1 MPSWKLSIPATDLGR
16 RLRERLQG
24 DRATTALKFVWR
36 RDAQQVLVHADS
48 LIFRVVD
55 GWLLCSLDLETDET
69 KRQTLQFVFFIG
81 KADEGDGL
89 QSDCTINAPTTGAAQ
104 LAAAWGDDV
113 QRVLWD
119 AILDAI
125 EKAVYHAETLKPG
138 EKLTL
143 AGFHCTPDAIHVQVF
158 AGGR

>member
-1 MPSWKLSIPATDLGR
+1 MPSWKLSIPAADLGR

-24 DRATTALKFVWR
+24 DGTTTAPKFVWQ
-36 RDAQQVLVHADS
+36 RDAQHVLVHADS
-48 LIFRVVD
+48 LISRFVD
-55 GWLLCSLDLETDET
+55 GWLLCSLDLETDQT
-69 KRQTLQFVFFIG
+69 KRQTLQFVFFVG
-81 KADEGDGL
+81 NTGEGPGL
-89 QSDCTINAPTTGAAQ
+89 QAACTINAPTAGAAQ

-125 EKAVYHAETLKPG
+125 EKAIYHAETLRPG

-143 AGFHCTPDAIHVQVF
+143 AGFHCTPDALHVQVF